1 MARKSSSERIAQ
13 LEERK
18 KQLEAKLADLN
29 ARERAAERK
38 RNTRRKIIVGGAMLA
53 HTIQDAAFAATLRE
67 ILDEAVQR
75 PAERAAIADLLPP
88 ITSSP

>member
-1 MARKSSSERIAQ
+1 MARKSSSERIAL

-18 KQLEAKLADLN
+18 KQLEAKLSDLN
-29 ARERAAERK
+29 ARERMAARK
-38 RNTRRKIIVGGAMLA
+38 RETRRKIIVGGAVLA
-53 HTIQDAAFAATLRE
+53 HAGQDSAFTETLRE